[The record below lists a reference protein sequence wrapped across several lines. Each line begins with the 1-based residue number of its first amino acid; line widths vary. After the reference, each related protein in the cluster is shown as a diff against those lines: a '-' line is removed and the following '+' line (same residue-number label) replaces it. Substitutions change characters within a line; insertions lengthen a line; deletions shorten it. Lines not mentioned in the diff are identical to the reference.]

1 MAPNFLSSIGNTNNA
16 LLFEI
21 RLNETNIIFRGS
33 EHESASAL
41 VKGTLV
47 LCLTEPLKIQGISM
61 RLSCESKIQFPLAA
75 GPRAG
80 YGIVKSDRE
89 HLHEDWEFLES
100 DKGQSK
106 TLRAG
111 NYEYPF
117 EAILP
122 GTSPE
127 SVEGLP
133 DTWIIY
139 RIKATVQRGRF
150 AKDLI
155 TRKHFRVIRTFDD
168 SALELSHGMSIENFW
183 EEKIDYCLST
193 PTKAVIFGTSVQCDF
208 RLIPLL
214 KGLKIEK
221 MEVELIEQ
229 HDFTV
234 EYYLNFDRHHEFS
247 RTVAAAAWELPEG
260 TETEDING
268 QEGYLF
274 SGKLDMPKSLRE
286 CRQSVDL
293 LGVKIKH
300 KLKFNVKLRNPDG
313 HISELRAQLPIHIF
327 ISPNLPVNDD
337 HELITRNPQAVQALA
352 DINRQTPP
360 NYGEHL
366 FDQLYSDVDPN
377 GYMTPGGSN
386 TPLNSQSRSGSSENL
401 ASMGDALTDAEV
413 SANTLRNRLSSLTDP
428 IAIRARER
436 TPISGTST
444 PQPRTRASPPG
455 SYNPSIAISAPGE
468 YPTTSIGGTYS
479 SGTTSPRSRSNS
491 DDGSAPQHIERA
503 ALSRVP
509 SYNTALQTSV
519 RTPCSD
525 NLPTY
530 QDATSRPSTPP
541 PARSR
546 STAALQASRI
556 HSDDSS
562 TSESGASQRCLGG
575 RAAA

>member
-21 RLNETNIIFRGS
+21 R
-33 EHESASAL
+33 
-41 VKGTLV
+41 
-47 LCLTEPLKIQGISM
+47 
-61 RLSCESKIQFPLAA
+61 FPLLT

-80 YGIVKSDRE
+80 HGVVKSDRE
-89 HLHEDWEFLES
+89 HLREGWEFLES

-234 EYYLNFDRHHEFS
+234 EYLLNHDRHHEFS

-274 SGKLDMPKSLRE
+274 SGMLDMPKSLRE

-327 ISPNLPVNDD
+327 ISPNLPVNDE
-337 HELITRNPQAVQALA
+337 HELVTRNPQAVQALA

-366 FDQLYSDVDPN
+366 FDQLYSDVDPS
-377 GYMTPGGSN
+377 GYMTPAGNN
-386 TPLNSQSRSGSSENL
+386 TPFNSQSRSGSSENL
-401 ASMGDALTDAEV
+401 ASMGEVPTDAEV

-436 TPISGTST
+436 TPGSGTST
-444 PQPRTRASPPG
+444 PQLRTRASPPG
-455 SYNPSIAISAPGE
+455 SRHPSIAVSAPGE
-468 YPTTSIGGTYS
+468 HSAIPIARTYG
-479 SGTTSPRSRSNS
+479 SGTASPRSRSNS
-491 DDGSAPQHIERA
+491 DEGLAPQHIERA

-509 SYNTALQTSV
+509 SYNTALQTPV

-541 PARSR
+541 PTRSR
-546 STAALQASRI
+546 STPALQALRN
-556 HSDDSS
+556 HSNDSS
-562 TSESGASQRCLGG
+562 TSESGTSQRP
-575 RAAA
+575 

>member
-1 MAPNFLSSIGNTNNA
+1 
-16 LLFEI
+16 
-21 RLNETNIIFRGS
+21 
-33 EHESASAL
+33 
-41 VKGTLV
+41 
-47 LCLTEPLKIQGISM
+47 
-61 RLSCESKIQFPLAA
+61 
-75 GPRAG
+75 
-80 YGIVKSDRE
+80 
-89 HLHEDWEFLES
+89 
-100 DKGQSK
+100 
-106 TLRAG
+106 
-111 NYEYPF
+111 
-117 EAILP
+117 
-122 GTSPE
+122 
-127 SVEGLP
+127 
-133 DTWIIY
+133 
-139 RIKATVQRGRF
+139 
-150 AKDLI
+150 
-155 TRKHFRVIRTFDD
+155 
-168 SALELSHGMSIENFW
+168 
-183 EEKIDYCLST
+183 
-193 PTKAVIFGTSVQCDF
+193 
-208 RLIPLL
+208 
-214 KGLKIEK
+214 
-221 MEVELIEQ
+221 
-229 HDFTV
+229 
-234 EYYLNFDRHHEFS
+234 
-247 RTVAAAAWELPEG
+247 
-260 TETEDING
+260 
-268 QEGYLF
+268 
-274 SGKLDMPKSLRE
+274 MPKSLRE

-313 HISELRAQLPIHIF
+313 HISEVSSVHSGLSLVVLTRLQLRAQLPIHIF

-455 SYNPSIAISAPGE
+455 SYHPSIAISAPGE

>member
-1 MAPNFLSSIGNTNNA
+1 MAPNFLSSIGNANNA

-21 RLNETNIIFRGS
+21 RLDETNIILRGS
-33 EHESASAL
+33 EDESASAL

-61 RLSCESKIQFPLAA
+61 HLSCESRIQFPLAT
-75 GPRAG
+75 GSRAG

-133 DTWIIY
+133 DTWVIY

-168 SALELSHGMSIENFW
+168 SALELSHGMNIENFW

-221 MEVELIEQ
+221 MEVELIEL

-234 EYYLNFDRHHEFS
+234 EYYLNYDRRHENS

-268 QEGYLF
+268 QDGYLF

-327 ISPNLPVNDD
+327 ISPNLPVNEN
-337 HELITRNPQAVQALA
+337 HVVTQTPQAVQALA

-366 FDQLYSDVDPN
+366 FDQLYSDVDPS

-386 TPLNSQSRSGSSENL
+386 TPFNSQSRSGSSENL
-401 ASMGDALTDAEV
+401 ASMGDVSTDADV

-428 IAIRARER
+428 IAMRARDGP
-436 TPISGTST
+436 PISGTST
-444 PQPRTRASPPG
+444 PHPRNRASPPG
-455 SYNPSIAISAPGE
+455 SRHPSIAISPPDE
-468 YPTTSIGGTYS
+468 YFATSIGGIHG
-479 SGTTSPRSRSNS
+479 SGTASPRSRSNS
-491 DDGSAPQHIERA
+491 DEGLTPQHIERA

-541 PARSR
+541 PVRSR
-546 STAALQASRI
+546 STPALQALRNN
-556 HSDDSS
+556 SDDSN
-562 TSESGASQRCLGG
+562 TSESSSPLPS
-575 RAAA
+575 RAHE

>member
-1 MAPNFLSSIGNTNNA
+1 MAPNFLSSIGNANNA
-16 LLFEI
+16 LLFEV
-21 RLNETNIIFRGS
+21 RLNETNIILRGS
-33 EHESASAL
+33 EDESASAL

-47 LCLTEPLKIQGISM
+47 LCLTEPLKVQGISM
-61 RLSCESKIQFPLAA
+61 RLSFPLNT

-80 YGIVKSDRE
+80 HAIAKSDRE
-89 HLHEDWEFLES
+89 HLHEDWDFVES
-100 DKGQSK
+100 DRGQSK
-106 TLRAG
+106 TLRPG

-133 DTWIIY
+133 DTWVIY

-168 SALELSHGMSIENFW
+168 SALELSHGMSKTTETLAYMKQSIENFW
-183 EEKIDYCLST
+183 VEKIDYCLST
-193 PTKAVIFGTSVQCDF
+193 PTKAVIFGTSIQCDF
-208 RLIPLL
+208 RLSPLL

-221 MEVELIEQ
+221 MEVELVEL

-234 EYYLNFDRHHEFS
+234 EYILNYDRRHEYS

-260 TETEDING
+260 TETEDIDG

-293 LGVKIKH
+293 LGIKIKH
-300 KLKFNVKLRNPDG
+300 KLKFNVKLGNPDG

-327 ISPNLPVNDD
+327 ISPNLPVDENQ
-337 HELITRNPQAVQALA
+337 ELVSQNPQAVQALS
-352 DINRQTPP
+352 DFSRQTPP

-366 FDQLYSDVDPN
+366 FDQLYSDVDPS

-386 TPLNSQSRSGSSENL
+386 TPFNSQSRSGSSENL
-401 ASMGDALTDAEV
+401 ASMRDVTFDDEV

-428 IAIRARER
+428 IATRARER

-444 PQPRTRASPPG
+444 PQPRTVASPSG
-455 SYNPSIAISAPGE
+455 SRHPSIAISAPGE
-468 YPTTSIGGTYS
+468 YFANSTGGAHA
-479 SGTTSPRSRSNS
+479 SGTASPRSRSS
-491 DDGSAPQHIERA
+491 SEDGLTPQHIERA
-503 ALSRVP
+503 VLSRVP
-509 SYNTALQTSV
+509 SYNTALQTPV

-525 NLPTY
+525 SLPTY

-541 PARSR
+541 PARS
-546 STAALQASRI
+546 
-556 HSDDSS
+556 
-562 TSESGASQRCLGG
+562 
-575 RAAA
+575 